1 MVEGVEASY
10 CRLLE
15 IVKKPTQENWY
26 ERYSSGLRLDRVEQ
40 GLGGLWLLP
49 PSSLQHGLI
58 QIGPLTFGVLSPR
71 SNLRS

>member
-40 GLGGLWLLP
+40 GRRLVAVTPVLP
-49 PSSLQHGLI
+49 AAWSNPDWTSN
-58 QIGPLTFGVLSPR
+58 VR
-71 SNLRS
+71 SIES